1 MKKLETIDQNFIKTL
16 LDNLPQNI
24 EELSVPKDKN
34 NKKTLELISLAEEK
48 DLSISYNTDKKLSA
62 TFKPSQIK
70 DINFLEKLI
79 SQKENSLLL
88 ILDHVMDP
96 QNVGSI
102 LRTALAANV
111 DAVIVSKNRACHLTE
126 TVRKVSKGASEI
138 IPFVIVNNIKYLLK
152 NLKTFNFNILGCDG
166 TAEKYYYECD
176 YNLPTAI
183 IMGSEGE
190 GIKPNLKKDI
200 DEMIRIPMNEQIE
213 SLNVSNACSVILF
226 EARKKSNVSTKN
238 SYKSYKSNWSWT
250 SYRKKNND

>member
-1 MKKLETIDQNFIKTL
+1 MCIRDR
-16 LDNLPQNI
+16 
-24 EELSVPKDKN
+24 KDKN
-34 NKKTLELISLAEEK
+34 NKKTLQLISLAKQK
-48 DLSISYNTDKKLSA
+48 DVPILFNSDRKLSA
-62 TFKPSQIK
+62 TFKPSHNK

-79 SQKENSLLL
+79 SQKKNSLIL

-111 DAVIVSKNRACHLTE
+111 DAVVVSKNRACHLTE

-152 NLKTFNFNILGCDG
+152 NLKTINFNILGCDG
-166 TAEKYYYECD
+166 KAEKNYYECD

-190 GIKPNLKKDI
+190 GLKPNLKKDI

-226 EARKKSNVSTKN
+226 EARKQ
-238 SYKSYKSNWSWT
+238 
-250 SYRKKNND
+250 RI

>member
-1 MKKLETIDQNFIKTL
+1 M
-16 LDNLPQNI
+16 
-24 EELSVPKDKN
+24 
-34 NKKTLELISLAEEK
+34 
-48 DLSISYNTDKKLSA
+48 
-62 TFKPSQIK
+62 
-70 DINFLEKLI
+70 I

-152 NLKTFNFNILGCDG
+152 NLKTLNFNILGCDG
-166 TAEKYYYECD
+166 TAEKNYYECD

-226 EARKKSNVSTKN
+226 EARKQ
-238 SYKSYKSNWSWT
+238 
-250 SYRKKNND
+250 RI

>member
-1 MKKLETIDQNFIKTL
+1 MKNLESLDQNFIRTL
-16 LDNLPQNI
+16 LDNVPQKI
-24 EELSVPKDKN
+24 EEFYVPKNKN
-34 NKKTLELISLAEEK
+34 DKKTLELISVAKEK
-48 DLSISYNTDKKLSA
+48 NIPILFNKDKKLSA
-62 TFKPSQIK
+62 TFKPSVVK

-79 SQKENSLLL
+79 DKKKNSLIL

-152 NLKTFNFNILGCDG
+152 NLKTLNFNILGCDG
-166 TAEKYYYECD
+166 TAEKNYYECD

-226 EARKKSNVSTKN
+226 EARKQ
-238 SYKSYKSNWSWT
+238 
-250 SYRKKNND
+250 RI

>member
-1 MKKLETIDQNFIKTL
+1 MKKLESFDHNFIKTL
-16 LDNLPQNI
+16 LENLPHNI
-24 EELSVPKDKN
+24 EKLSVAKDKN
-34 NKKTLELISLAEEK
+34 DKKSLELISLAKQK
-48 DLSISYNTDKKLSA
+48 DVPILFNKDGKLLAS
-62 TFKPSQIK
+62 FKPSQVK

-79 SQKENSLLL
+79 DQKKDSLIL

-111 DAVIVSKNRACHLTE
+111 DAVVVSKNRACHLTE

-152 NLKTFNFNILGCDG
+152 NLKTINLNILGCDG
-166 TAEKYYYECD
+166 SAKKNYYECD
-176 YNLPTAI
+176 YKIPTAI

-190 GIKPNLKKDI
+190 GIKPNLRKDI

-226 EARKKSNVSTKN
+226 EARKQ
-238 SYKSYKSNWSWT
+238 
-250 SYRKKNND
+250 RI

>member
-1 MKKLETIDQNFIKTL
+1 MKY
-16 LDNLPQNI
+16 
-24 EELSVPKDKN
+24 
-34 NKKTLELISLAEEK
+34 ISALYWPNDLTKK

-152 NLKTFNFNILGCDG
+152 NLKTLNFNILGCDG
-166 TAEKYYYECD
+166 TAEKNYYECD

-226 EARKKSNVSTKN
+226 EARKQ
-238 SYKSYKSNWSWT
+238 
-250 SYRKKNND
+250 RI